1 MATEEFFDLQK
12 DTNSFNRASLELT
25 FKLLRPHQPTLA
37 LCIQNILTE
46 TRCINA
52 PYDPEELIS
61 LEFEEQTVA
70 DIVDKLAEIGQ
81 SMSQDSH
88 YSKQDLIAV
97 RCLLMDWLIYAQSF
111 LGLSEKSAGTPSIKP

>member
-1 MATEEFFDLQK
+1 MASEDFYDLQK

-25 FKLLRPHQPTLA
+25 FKLLRTHQPKLA

-46 TRCINA
+46 TRCFNT
-52 PYDPEELIS
+52 PYDPEELIP
-61 LEFEEQTVA
+61 LAFEDHAVA
-70 DIVDKLAEIGQ
+70 EIVDKLAEIGQ
-81 SMSQDSH
+81 SMSHDPH

-111 LGLSEKSAGTPSIKP
+111 LSSSEQLTDSKPVKT